1 MKYYA
6 DDVNLHARIHAMRS
20 RLIPLDGYASLL
32 REQEASYDKVSG
44 SRGMIEAKE
53 SLFGEQIRA
62 IIHLAEATRRY
73 APLFI
78 AFLRLYEAGN
88 VKAILA
94 KAFGR
99 QGLEQW
105 YDIGPYATL
114 DRDLLDRDLSLGD
127 VQAILGGT
135 YLADIFEGRITFE
148 RLEARLDICSV
159 RNLYA
164 SSAPFRPEAR
174 KVFRDFILRRLAVLM
189 VIRQWRLK
197 VNYHW
202 SDERIE
208 AHRDELGTLFG
219 DFAWPQIK
227 MVEGVLSSRLEEMGK
242 GSGQIPDPADVESYL
257 EHYYYR
263 WASSVFHKD
272 FHSIHC
278 VVAYLWLLSCQ
289 IRNLFC
295 ITEGI
300 RFGLPHEAI
309 LETMIS
315 EV

>member
-6 DDVNLHARIHAMRS
+6 DDVNLHVRIHAMRS
-20 RLIPLDGYASLL
+20 RLIPLDEYASLL
-32 REQEASYDKVSG
+32 REQEASYDKSLG
-44 SRGMIEAKE
+44 PRGMIEAKE
-53 SLFGEQIRA
+53 TAFRVQIKG
-62 IIHLAEATRRY
+62 IIHLAEATQKY

-78 AFLRLYEAGN
+78 AFLRLYEANN
-88 VKAILA
+88 VKIILA

-99 QGLEQW
+99 QSLEQW
-105 YDIGPYATL
+105 YNIGPYATL
-114 DRDLLDRDLSLGD
+114 DKGLLDRELSLGD

-135 YLADIFEGRITFE
+135 YLADIFEGRMTFE
-148 RLEARLDICSV
+148 RLEARLNICSV

-174 KVFRDFILRRLAVLM
+174 RDFRDFILRRLAVLM
-189 VIRQWRLK
+189 VIWQWRLR

-208 AHRDELGTLFG
+208 AHRDELSAIFG
-219 DFAWPQIK
+219 DSAWPQLK

-242 GSGQIPDPADVESYL
+242 GSGQTPDPADVKSYL
-257 EHYYYR
+257 ERYYYR
-263 WASSVFHKD
+263 WTSSMFHKD
-272 FHSIHC
+272 FHSIYC

-295 ITEGI
+295 VIEGV
-300 RFGLPHEAI
+300 RFGLSHEAI
-309 LETMIS
+309 FEKIIS
-315 EV
+315 DV

>member
-1 MKYYA
+1 MKHYA

-20 RLIPLDGYASLL
+20 RLIPLEGYTSLL
-32 REQEASYDKVSG
+32 KDQDALYDKGSG
-44 SRGMIEAKE
+44 PHGMIEARE
-53 SLFGEQIRA
+53 TLFRDQIKA
-62 IIHLAEATRRY
+62 IVHLAEATRRY

-78 AFLRLYEAGN
+78 AFLRLYEADN
-88 VKAILA
+88 AKVLLS

-114 DRDLLDRDLSLGD
+114 DKSLLDRDLSTDD
-127 VQAILGGT
+127 VREALVET
-135 YLADIFEGRITFE
+135 YLADIFEGETIYE
-148 RLEARLDICSV
+148 SLETRVDILAV

-164 SSAPFRPEAR
+164 ASAHFSPEAR
-174 KVFRDFILRRLAVLM
+174 RTFRDFVLRRLAVLM
-189 VIRQWRLK
+189 VIREWRLR
-197 VNYHW
+197 VNYGW
-202 SDERIE
+202 SDERIGNY
-208 AHRDELGTLFG
+208 RNELGALFG
-219 DFAWPQIK
+219 EIAWPQLT
-227 MVEGVLSSRLEEMGK
+227 MVEGVLAGRLEEMGK
-242 GSGQIPDPADVESYL
+242 GSGQTPDPADVESYL

-263 WASSVFHKD
+263 WASSMFHKD

-289 IRNLFC
+289 IRNLFR

-300 RFGLPHEAI
+300 RFGMSHEAI

-315 EV
+315 DV

>member
-32 REQEASYDKVSG
+32 RDQEASYDKGSG
-44 SRGMIEAKE
+44 PRGMIEAKE
-53 SLFGEQIRA
+53 ALFEEQIRA
-62 IIHLAEATRRY
+62 IIHLAEATWRY

-114 DRDLLDRDLSLGD
+114 DRDLLDRDLSPDD
-127 VQAILGGT
+127 VREAFADT
-135 YLADIFEGRITFE
+135 YLADIFEGETIYE
-148 RLEARLDICSV
+148 SLETRVDIRAV

-164 SSAPFRPEAR
+164 ASAPFPPEAR
-174 KVFRDFILRRLAVLM
+174 KVFRDFILRRIAVLM

-202 SDERIE
+202 SDERIGSY
-208 AHRDELGTLFG
+208 RDELSSLFG
-219 DFAWPQIK
+219 EAAWPQLK
-227 MVEGVLSSRLEEMGK
+227 MVEGLLSGRLEEMGK
-242 GSGQIPDPADVESYL
+242 GSGQTPDPADVESYL

-263 WASSVFHKD
+263 WVLSMFHKD

-278 VVAYLWLLSCQ
+278 VVAYLWLLACQ
-289 IRNLFC
+289 IRNLFR

-315 EV
+315 DV